1 MNKNPTNMLTQTQ
14 IMDALNRRHSP
25 EKQRLLSE
33 GHVAIAGLGGLGS
46 NVACALARIG
56 VGHLHLIDFDVVDIT
71 NLNRQQYF
79 IGQLGMYKTDAL
91 KSLLEQI
98 NPYLDIRTDCIR
110 VTREN
115 LRELFADAPI
125 VCGSEK
131 RENDVQCAFA
141 SDLMSDVLTLDCG
154 DVLLVTGLC
163 NLQTIRTAEMAEVS
177 YILFVR
183 GKKVTPD
190 MLELARENNMVLL
203 ETDHS
208 MYHTVGELYS
218 AGLLPIY

>member
-1 MNKNPTNMLTQTQ
+1 MK
-14 IMDALNRRHSP
+14 I
-25 EKQRLLSE
+25 QRIQEL
-33 GHVAIAGLGGLGS
+33 
-46 NVACALARIG
+46 
-56 VGHLHLIDFDVVDIT
+56 
-71 NLNRQQYF
+71 
-79 IGQLGMYKTDAL
+79 TDA
-91 KSLLEQI
+91 S
-98 NPYLDIRTDCIR
+98 
-110 VTREN
+110 
-115 LRELFADAPI
+115 I

-131 RENDVQCAFA
+131 RE
-141 SDLMSDVLTLDCG
+141 SDVLTLDCG

>member
-1 MNKNPTNMLTQTQ
+1 MK
-14 IMDALNRRHSP
+14 I
-25 EKQRLLSE
+25 QRIQEL
-33 GHVAIAGLGGLGS
+33 
-46 NVACALARIG
+46 
-56 VGHLHLIDFDVVDIT
+56 
-71 NLNRQQYF
+71 
-79 IGQLGMYKTDAL
+79 TDA
-91 KSLLEQI
+91 S
-98 NPYLDIRTDCIR
+98 
-110 VTREN
+110 
-115 LRELFADAPI
+115 I

-131 RENDVQCAFA
+131 QMNDVQCAFA
-141 SDLMSDVLTLDCG
+141 SDLMSDVLTLDCS

-190 MLELARENNMVLL
+190 MLELAHENNMVLL

-208 MYHTVGELYS
+208 MYHAVGELYC

>member
-1 MNKNPTNMLTQTQ
+1 MK
-14 IMDALNRRHSP
+14 I
-25 EKQRLLSE
+25 QRIQEL
-33 GHVAIAGLGGLGS
+33 
-46 NVACALARIG
+46 
-56 VGHLHLIDFDVVDIT
+56 
-71 NLNRQQYF
+71 
-79 IGQLGMYKTDAL
+79 TDA
-91 KSLLEQI
+91 S
-98 NPYLDIRTDCIR
+98 
-110 VTREN
+110 
-115 LRELFADAPI
+115 I

-131 RENDVQCAFA
+131 QENDVQCAFA

-190 MLELARENNMVLL
+190 MLELARDMVLL

>member
-1 MNKNPTNMLTQTQ
+1 MK
-14 IMDALNRRHSP
+14 I
-25 EKQRLLSE
+25 QRIQEL
-33 GHVAIAGLGGLGS
+33 
-46 NVACALARIG
+46 
-56 VGHLHLIDFDVVDIT
+56 
-71 NLNRQQYF
+71 
-79 IGQLGMYKTDAL
+79 TDA
-91 KSLLEQI
+91 S
-98 NPYLDIRTDCIR
+98 
-110 VTREN
+110 
-115 LRELFADAPI
+115 I

-190 MLELARENNMVLL
+190 MLELVRTIWFFWRRIILCIIRSESFIARG
-203 ETDHS
+203 S
-208 MYHTVGELYS
+208 FLYIKKGGREICYLS
-218 AGLLPIY
+218 LSWRAVISRRRVMRLAR

>member
-1 MNKNPTNMLTQTQ
+1 MK
-14 IMDALNRRHSP
+14 I
-25 EKQRLLSE
+25 QRIQEL
-33 GHVAIAGLGGLGS
+33 
-46 NVACALARIG
+46 
-56 VGHLHLIDFDVVDIT
+56 
-71 NLNRQQYF
+71 
-79 IGQLGMYKTDAL
+79 TDA
-91 KSLLEQI
+91 S
-98 NPYLDIRTDCIR
+98 
-110 VTREN
+110 
-115 LRELFADAPI
+115 I
-125 VCGSEK
+125 VCG
-131 RENDVQCAFA
+131 AFA